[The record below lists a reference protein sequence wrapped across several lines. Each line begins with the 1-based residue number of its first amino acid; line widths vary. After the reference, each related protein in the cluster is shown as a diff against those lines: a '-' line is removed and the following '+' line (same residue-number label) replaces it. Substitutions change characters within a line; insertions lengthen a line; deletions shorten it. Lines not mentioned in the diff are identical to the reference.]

1 TVADGIGHD
10 RAVPARRSGVHRPQ
24 RRPPVQVHGSDIAG
38 RELRDAEGGRRVLE
52 QAGGRRPGIAV
63 RLAEGQV
70 RPVLAG
76 RPFRLDPDAGGHGSP
91 EVEAGHAGDAP
102 DEEDRHRPP
111 RAGLSRM
118 TGRGRWL
125 TRVAVASALSTVPAG
140 VSPADGPGRYASVN
154 GLKMYYEVHG
164 AGPPLVLLH
173 GAFLTV
179 DAWGKLLPEL
189 ARSRQVIAPELQGH
203 GRTADVDRPLS
214 FRQMAEDVA
223 ALLREIKIEHADVYG
238 YSMGG
243 TVALALASR
252 HPALVRKLIVQG
264 STYNK
269 DGWEPEAFKQFSAL
283 PPDFAPKPLKDPYDK
298 VAPDPK
304 HWPVL

>member
-1 TVADGIGHD
+1 
-10 RAVPARRSGVHRPQ
+10 
-24 RRPPVQVHGSDIAG
+24 
-38 RELRDAEGGRRVLE
+38 
-52 QAGGRRPGIAV
+52 
-63 RLAEGQV
+63 
-70 RPVLAG
+70 
-76 RPFRLDPDAGGHGSP
+76 
-91 EVEAGHAGDAP
+91 
-102 DEEDRHRPP
+102 
-111 RAGLSRM
+111 M
-118 TGRGRWL
+118 TGRGRCL

-304 HWPVL
+304 HWPVLVAKLKELELSFEGLPESDLKGITAPTLIIMGDREGLRPEQAVAMYRLIPKAQLAIVPGADHFLPFTRPDVVLTLMTTFLQDPAPAPPS

>member
-1 TVADGIGHD
+1 
-10 RAVPARRSGVHRPQ
+10 
-24 RRPPVQVHGSDIAG
+24 
-38 RELRDAEGGRRVLE
+38 
-52 QAGGRRPGIAV
+52 
-63 RLAEGQV
+63 
-70 RPVLAG
+70 
-76 RPFRLDPDAGGHGSP
+76 
-91 EVEAGHAGDAP
+91 
-102 DEEDRHRPP
+102 
-111 RAGLSRM
+111 M

-304 HWPVL
+304 HWPVLVAKLKEMELSFEGLPESDLKGITAPTLIIMGDREGLRPEQAVAMYRLIPKAQLAIVPGADHFLPFTRPDVVLTLMTTFLQDPAPAPPS

>member
-1 TVADGIGHD
+1 
-10 RAVPARRSGVHRPQ
+10 
-24 RRPPVQVHGSDIAG
+24 
-38 RELRDAEGGRRVLE
+38 
-52 QAGGRRPGIAV
+52 
-63 RLAEGQV
+63 
-70 RPVLAG
+70 
-76 RPFRLDPDAGGHGSP
+76 
-91 EVEAGHAGDAP
+91 
-102 DEEDRHRPP
+102 
-111 RAGLSRM
+111 
-118 TGRGRWL
+118 
-125 TRVAVASALSTVPAG
+125 VASALSTVPAG

-223 ALLREIKIEHADVYG
+223 ALLRETKIEHADVYG

-304 HWPVL
+304 HWPVLVAKLKELELSFEGLPESDLKGITAPTLIIMGDREGLRPEQAVAMYRLIPKAQLAIVPGADHFLPFTRPDVVLTLMTTFLQDPAPAPPS